1 MNDWTTHNAIAT
13 PTVSESGASLTGELP
28 KDNVSSAAEGLAGPP
43 LKDLASSFRLLA
55 DETRLRVLSLLVE
68 FDELH
73 VRALCEL
80 LGQSQPAVSHHLGLL
95 RSAGLVRARR
105 DGKHNFYSTVP
116 EKLES
121 VIELARSNVMPRNGL
136 A

>member
-1 MNDWTTHNAIAT
+1 MSKT
-13 PTVSESGASLTGELP
+13 S
-28 KDNVSSAAEGLAGPP
+28 
-43 LKDLASSFRLLA
+43 
-55 DETRLRVLSLLVE
+55 LRVLNLLVE

-95 RSAGLVRARR
+95 RSAGLVRVRR

-121 VIELARSNVMPRNGL
+121 VIELARHNVM

>member
-1 MNDWTTHNAIAT
+1 MNDWTTNNAIAT
-13 PTVSESGASLTGELP
+13 PRVAESTVSISEDIQPKPSKGAASVG
-28 KDNVSSAAEGLAGPP
+28 
-43 LKDLASSFRLLA
+43 LKDLANSFRLLA
-55 DETRLRVLSLLVE
+55 DETRLRVLNLLVE

-73 VRALCEL
+73 VRGLCEL

-95 RSAGLVRARR
+95 RSAGLVRVRR

-121 VIELARSNVMPRNGL
+121 VIELARHNVMP
-136 A
+136 

>member
-1 MNDWTTHNAIAT
+1 MNDWTTNNALAT
-13 PTVSESGASLTGELP
+13 PRVAESTVSVSEEIQPKPSQDTASLG
-28 KDNVSSAAEGLAGPP
+28 
-43 LKDLASSFRLLA
+43 LKDLANSFRLLA
-55 DETRLRVLSLLVE
+55 DETRLRVLNLLVK

-73 VRALCEL
+73 VRALCDL

-95 RSAGLVRARR
+95 RSAGLVRVRR

-121 VIELARSNVMPRNGL
+121 VIELARHNVMP
-136 A
+136 